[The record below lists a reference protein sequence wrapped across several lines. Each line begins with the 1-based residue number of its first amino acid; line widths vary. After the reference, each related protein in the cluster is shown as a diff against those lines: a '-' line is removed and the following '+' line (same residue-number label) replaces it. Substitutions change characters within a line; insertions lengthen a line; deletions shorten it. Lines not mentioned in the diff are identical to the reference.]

1 MTAEAYKTKWCLDK
15 IGSVD
20 EGQLSCKNCKHSQS
34 YYHGTDSNLG
44 MLTYFC
50 FKVGYSVMGNGYCRY
65 AEKEEE

>member
-1 MTAEAYKTKWCLDK
+1 MIKTAWCLDK
-15 IGSVD
+15 KVASVED
-20 EGQLSCKNCKHSQS
+20 VQFISCKNCKHSQA

-50 FKVGYSVMGNGYCRY
+50 FKVGYSVMGNASCRY